1 MTILEIAAQLGEA
14 IKEDARIKTLN
25 RCREAYDNDP
35 DLAQYMTEYN
45 VQQKAL
51 ADQFAAADRD
61 QVVIDQIQHRI
72 DELYNLI
79 STAPVFVA
87 LNAAQEA
94 VNAFMNEVN
103 EEITYHITG
112 ERPCTHDCSTCGGC
126 GHAH

>member
-1 MTILEIAAQLGEA
+1 MTIMEIAAQLGEA

-25 RCREAYDNDP
+25 HCREVYENDP
-35 DLAQYMTEYN
+35 ELARYMTEYN

-51 ADQFAAADRD
+51 SDQFASPERD
-61 QVVIDQIQHRI
+61 QAVIESIQHRI
-72 DELYNLI
+72 DELYDLI
-79 STAPVFVA
+79 STAPSFVA

-94 VNAFMNEVN
+94 VNAFMQEVN

>member
-1 MTILEIAAQLGEA
+1 MTIMEIAAQLGEA
-14 IKEDARIKTLN
+14 IKDDARIKTLN
-25 RCREAYDNDP
+25 RCREAYDNDTAV
-35 DLAQYMTEYN
+35 AQYMTEYN

-51 ADQFAAADRD
+51 SDQYAAADRD
-61 QVVIDQIQHRI
+61 QVVIDQIQNRI

-94 VNAFMNEVN
+94 VNDFMNEVN

-126 GHAH
+126 GHSH

>member
-1 MTILEIAAQLGEA
+1 MTVMEIAAQLGEA

-35 DLAQYMTEYN
+35 DLAQYMAEYN

-51 ADQFAAADRD
+51 ADQFAADDRD

-79 STAPVFVA
+79 STEPACVA

>member
-1 MTILEIAAQLGEA
+1 MTIMEIAAQLGEA

-35 DLAQYMTEYN
+35 MLARYMTEYN

-51 ADQFAAADRD
+51 SDQFAAADRD

-94 VNAFMNEVN
+94 VNEFMNEVN

>member
-1 MTILEIAAQLGEA
+1 MTIMEIAAQLGEA
-14 IKEDARIKTLN
+14 IKEDSRIKTLN
-25 RCREAYDNDP
+25 RCREAYDNDA

-61 QVVIDQIQHRI
+61 QIVIDQIQHRI

-79 STAPVFVA
+79 STAPAFVA

>member
-1 MTILEIAAQLGEA
+1 MTIMEIAAQLGEA
-14 IKEDARIKTLN
+14 IKEDSRIKTLN
-25 RCREAYDNDP
+25 RCREAYDNDA

-79 STAPVFVA
+79 STAPNVLATPLIA
-87 LNAAQEA
+87 L
-94 VNAFMNEVN
+94 
-103 EEITYHITG
+103 
-112 ERPCTHDCSTCGGC
+112 
-126 GHAH
+126 

>member
-1 MTILEIAAQLGEA
+1 MTIMEIAAQLGEA
-14 IKEDARIKTLN
+14 IKEDPRIKTLN

-35 DLAQYMTEYN
+35 DLARYMTEYN

-51 ADQFAAADRD
+51 SDQFAAADRD

-79 STAPVFVA
+79 STASAFVA